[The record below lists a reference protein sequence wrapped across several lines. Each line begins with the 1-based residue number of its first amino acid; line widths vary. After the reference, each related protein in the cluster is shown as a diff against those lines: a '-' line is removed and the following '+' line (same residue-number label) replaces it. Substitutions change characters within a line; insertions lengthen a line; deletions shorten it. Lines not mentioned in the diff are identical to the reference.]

1 MKNLTQREVALIRYL
16 RQEKNVTYE
25 ALAKR
30 FDTSVGN
37 IHSIVHY
44 KTWKN
49 VPATR
54 SYNRVSGRETMLIR
68 RLAREGGTLRSIA
81 AVVGRSPAT
90 IHGVLNA

>member
-1 MKNLTQREVALIRYL
+1 MKNLTEREVALIRYL
-16 RQEKNVTYE
+16 RQEKNVKYE

-30 FDTSVGN
+30 FDTTVGN
-37 IHSIVHY
+37 VSAIVNY
-44 KTWKN
+44 RTWKG
-49 VPATR
+49 VQPTR
-54 SYNRVSGRETMLIR
+54 TYNHVNGRETMLIR